1 MRGPFPPRNRFAPE
15 SNVST
20 KQLLI
25 AGLLLPLATLTAATS
40 FTGPPVQ
47 DDADAAAMQMPRPTE
62 AHKRMLEGV
71 GVWTGVM
78 KASYPGMPPM
88 SSKVTETVEAL
99 GAFHT
104 VTDFRAEF
112 MGMPYH
118 GHGLMG
124 FDEAKGEA
132 FGTWTDNMSPH
143 TSFMR
148 GTVEM
153 EGDTTTIEMRY
164 EAPTPMGELV
174 PHRNVSV
181 HTKDT
186 YSMTFFMGEGDAEVQ
201 TMTLDL
207 TRSE

>member
-1 MRGPFPPRNRFAPE
+1 M
-15 SNVST
+15 SST
-20 KQLLI
+20 RLLI
-25 AGLLLPLATLTAATS
+25 AGLLLPLATLTAAAS
-40 FTGPPVQ
+40 LGVLPEQ
-47 DDADAAAMQMPRPTE
+47 DDADAAAMQMPQPTE

-71 GVWTGVM
+71 GVWKGVM

-88 SSKVTETVEAL
+88 SSEVTETVEAL

-104 VTDFRAEF
+104 VTDYHAEF
-112 MGMPYH
+112 MGVPYL
-118 GHGLMG
+118 GHGIMG

-148 GTVEM
+148 GTVKT

-164 EAPTPMGELV
+164 EAPAPTGEML

-181 HTKDT
+181 HTKDA
-186 YSMTFFMGEGDAEVQ
+186 YRMTFFMGEGDAEVQ